1 MNIRQERDTHVD
13 SSDNKSEKV
22 RRMTPEDIDA
32 IFDMDRKL
40 SGGSNLFTPEDMAA
54 LEPGG
59 PSDFSYIYERDDK
72 MLGFVLARLIY
83 VGVPF
88 FKVVNIQ
95 AIITDPDCRH
105 LGIASRLIEAI
116 QEYSRSRG
124 INIIRAVVH
133 ETDTQLQSF
142 FEKRGFQPSAFVN
155 YVMMSKD

>member
-1 MNIRQERDTHVD
+1 MD
-13 SSDNKSEKV
+13 SDKNKTEKV
-22 RRMTPEDIDA
+22 RRMTPEDVDS
-32 IFDMDRKL
+32 IFNLDRKL

-54 LEPGG
+54 IEPGG
-59 PSDFSYIYERDDK
+59 PSDFSFVYEKDGK

-88 FKVVNIQ
+88 SKVVNIQ
-95 AIITDPDCRH
+95 AVVTDSDYRH

-116 QEYSRSRG
+116 HEYSHSRG